1 MTLKE
6 CIEYVD
12 LIKPNAF
19 DEATKTRWVN
29 ELEGRV
35 QTEVFLFG
43 PHNITTYTW
52 DRNQDTELF
61 VKPPYEDIYYE
72 YLQARIDYANGEY
85 DKYENTMAMF
95 EAKWTDFKVW
105 FIYTYHPA
113 DRPCRGGETC
123 ED

>member
-43 PHNITTYTW
+43 PDNITTYTW
-52 DRNQDTELF
+52 DQNQDTELF

-95 EAKWTDFKVW
+95 EAKWIDFKVW

-113 DRPCRGGETC
+113 DNRGGCTC
-123 ED
+123 TG